1 MVLGQADHVALHAL
15 HRVLQVGL
23 PLLHPLLVVLHR
35 LHHVY
40 QLVQQRHHRYCAH
53 LSAVHRAPRG
63 DRARAGWHFKAEPG
77 EGTGRGPG
85 RRGRGGR
92 GGRRAEARDK
102 ELRVLGLLAALGL
115 GAALGL
121 RDGVGAARG
130 AAAGLGV
137 GRFFFHGSRV
147 VVCPAVTACL
157 RGTRESFADSRMLL
171 LLLPL
176 VATGE
181 RCKLIPALFSAS
193 TPLCLFLSAPHT
205 RTNTP

>member
-1 MVLGQADHVALHAL
+1 MVLGQAGHVALHAL

-77 EGTGRGPG
+77 EGTGR
-85 RRGRGGR
+85 RGRGGR
-92 GGRRAEARDK
+92 GGRRAEARDE

-171 LLLPL
+171 LLPL

>member
-92 GGRRAEARDK
+92 GGRRAEARDE

-157 RGTRESFADSRMLL
+157 RGTRESFPDSRMLL